1 VKKLT
6 LLLAAGSLWLFLAA
20 VPVFAD
26 GGPHVSSANSGVS
39 TLAADGCAGCH
50 RAHTAQGEML
60 LNAATE
66 EELCLTCHGAASTGA
81 TTDVMTG
88 IQYAIGAGG
97 LRSGTQLGAL
107 RGGGFDQARMDSG
120 SMTRL
125 AYLRSATDV
134 SQRPKVAVGAAEN
147 VTSAHIAMAAN
158 GLTLPN
164 IVWGNGAAGS
174 GLGPVADV
182 SCASCHN
189 PHGNGQYRILN
200 VLRENAA
207 IPETWTVSI
216 RQAYAAAVA
225 DPDDNSGTPGGVNGP
240 IPAMN
245 ADTIYTVSS
254 HGLLNGDRV
263 TIAGSP
269 DAALNATFYVIN
281 SASTN
286 FKISLTVG
294 GAAVDITA
302 GGVGGTVS
310 RISGVPVTDA
320 SLPAAGDTR
329 NYTVMQVRSP
339 AQTATVNGPESDYL
353 LYASQV
359 VTAAGTG
366 TFNGIAGV
374 YTATGGDYFA
384 RNVPWNPSINNAACL
399 TTVFSAAN
407 SAQCLTAPSAPN
419 GRPTTFSG
427 QITQWCASCHTRY
440 FANDNPRN
448 AAAPNGATGAAWEY
462 PRPGDSL
469 FNHQHRTVSGR
480 DCLTCHVSHGSNA
493 AMTGSFSAS
502 FPYPDGPG
510 GSPAMQ
516 SASSRLLKVDNR
528 GTCQACHDPTLTVAA
543 GTLLPA
549 VGANTQVP

>member
-1 VKKLT
+1 MRKEAWTVKKLT

-60 LNAATE
+60 INAPSE

-88 IQYAIGAGG
+88 IQYALGPTG

-107 RGGGFDQARMDSG
+107 RGGGFDQARMDAGDMVRAS
-120 SMTRL
+120 
-125 AYLRSATDV
+125 YLRNATAV
-134 SQRPKVAVGAAEN
+134 SQRPKIAVGTAEN
-147 VTSAHIAMAAN
+147 VTSAHIAMTAN

-164 IVWGNGAAGS
+164 VAWGNGVAGS
-174 GLGPVADV
+174 GAGPAADV
-182 SCASCHN
+182 SCADCHN

-200 VLRENAA
+200 VSRENAT
-207 IPETWTVSI
+207 ISSEWEVDI
-216 RQAYAAAVA
+216 RAAYAAAVA

-240 IPAMN
+240 IPAMA
-245 ADTIYTVSS
+245 ADTVYTISS
-254 HGLLNGDRV
+254 HGLLAGDRV

-269 DAALNATFYVIN
+269 DAALNTTWYVKTVTSTGFTVSATNGGATF
-281 SASTN
+281 
-286 FKISLTVG
+286 
-294 GAAVDITA
+294 DITA
-302 GGVGGTVS
+302 GGAGGTVS

-320 SLPAAGDTR
+320 TLAAANDTR
-329 NYTVMQVRSP
+329 NYTVMQVKG
-339 AQTATVNGPESDYL
+339 TEGTESTYL

-359 VTAAGTG
+359 VAAAGSG
-366 TFNGIAGV
+366 TFNGIAGT
-374 YTATGGDYFA
+374 YTAGGGDYFA
-384 RNVPWNPSINNAACL
+384 RNVPWNPQVNNAAC
-399 TTVFSAAN
+399 VPNVYPAPAAC
-407 SAQCLTAPSAPN
+407 ATANSAPN
-419 GRPTTFSG
+419 GRPSTFSA

-448 AAAPNGATGAAWEY
+448 EAAPDGSTGAAWQY

-469 FNHQHRTVSGR
+469 FNHQHRTVAGR

-493 AMTGSFSAS
+493 AMTGTFSAS
-502 FPYPDGPG
+502 FPYPNGT
-510 GSPAMQ
+510 A

-528 GTCQACHDPTLTVAA
+528 GTCQACHDPTGTVVAGTILPTGTTLGDLTV
-543 GTLLPA
+543 P
-549 VGANTQVP
+549 